1 MLSTVRTKRAAQLMR
16 ALHEFGV
23 GGLSA
28 YNVRGLSGETA
39 TFFYSKRP
47 FEPEHLPEALKI
59 EVFCEDES
67 VDGIVAVIAREART
81 GAPGDRLVA
90 IQPVE
95 QVRRIREIQLD

>member
-1 MLSTVRTKRAAQLMR
+1 MR

-28 YNVRGLSGETA
+28 YSVRGMSGEAA

-59 EVFCEDES
+59 EVICEDES
-67 VDGIVAVIAREART
+67 VDGIVALIAQEART
-81 GAPGDRLVA
+81 GAPGDGLIA
-90 IQPVE
+90 IQPLE
-95 QVRRIREIQLD
+95 QVRRIRDIELD